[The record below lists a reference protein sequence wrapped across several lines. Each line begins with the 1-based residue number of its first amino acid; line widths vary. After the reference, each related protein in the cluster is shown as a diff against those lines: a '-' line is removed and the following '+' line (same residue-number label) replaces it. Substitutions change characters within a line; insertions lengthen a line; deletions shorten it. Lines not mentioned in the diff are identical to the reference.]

1 MMKSPGFH
9 RSALAVDRSVGALA
23 FEHEAQRRL
32 AVPMRGR
39 DVAGHHHLHA
49 GIERRRDFRLPA
61 QAGVLQHQHTPL
73 GFFCGDQLAG
83 FGHVVADDVELPQ
96 MRPAGALRLRRDQI
110 AHHRPQR
117 GEILAVDLFVERLAF
132 RRLGHG
138 FHGAAPVRFVD

>member
-1 MMKSPGFH
+1 MMKSPGLH
-9 RSALAVDRSVGALA
+9 RGALAVDRGVSALA

-32 AVPMRGR
+32 AVAVCGR

-49 GIERRRDFRLPA
+49 GIERGRDFRLAA
-61 QAGVLQHQHTPL
+61 QAGVLQHQHAPL
-73 GFFCGDQLAG
+73 GFLGRDQSAC
-83 FGHVVADDVELPQ
+83 FRHVVADDVEFPQ
-96 MRPAGALRLRRDQI
+96 MRPAGAPRLRRDQI

-117 GEILAVDLFVERLAF
+117 GEVFAVNLLVEGLAF